1 MDRPLRSVLI
11 MCLLEHLHKLLGN
24 IQEPLLNKAKEQ
36 LAQGWE
42 VAIADLEPLIGSPD
56 CRRPGPTL
64 SQEVVEVLSRVIP
77 LLGTP
82 FMVNRFHANGG
93 LKGKSN
99 KVVAFQL
106 EISNRTPGCQDVWQ
120 VLEKLRGL
128 SALQLIGIQL
138 KRD

>member
-1 MDRPLRSVLI
+1 MDERDPLFNQDV
-11 MCLLEHLHKLLGN
+11 
-24 IQEPLLNKAKEQ
+24 
-36 LAQGWE
+36 
-42 VAIADLEPLIGSPD
+42 VAM
-56 CRRPGPTL
+56 
-64 SQEVVEVLSRVIP
+64 LSRVIP

-93 LKGKSN
+93 LKETNN

-138 KRD
+138 KRDSFRQSPAADAVQKLSLGFAH